1 METDFSTL
9 KRSERVS
16 MCLLHAESARD
27 RANACEDGAN
37 KQLNLSLAECWLSLA
52 RNFEA
57 IAELHPD
64 MGKPAVAQQAAV
76 EPPITRELDFL
87 LPMQLK
93 GFAV

>member
-9 KRSERVS
+9 QRSERVA

-37 KQLNLSLAECWLSLA
+37 KQLHLSLAECWLSLA
-52 RNFEA
+52 RNFET
-57 IAELHPD
+57 IAELVP
-64 MGKPAVAQQAAV
+64 GAPRPAIARPAKV
-76 EPPITRELDFL
+76 EPPVMRELDL
-87 LPMQLK
+87 SLPMQLK